1 MRNNRNTFFY
11 SLSSKSRKL
20 ILITSLL
27 VFFLILVLSRFDTSN
42 LSNSI
47 RASSSE
53 LSFDLSSIIASP
65 VKLMI
70 AGYNKIID
78 ISRVYQE
85 NEELRELQLSESIS
99 FQEIIEMK
107 LKIEEYERL
116 LNTFNDNEFNFK
128 TARVISKVSNNYLN
142 SITVTSG
149 QINGIKPGMPILGL
163 KGLVGFVDQVRKNT
177 SIAILLSNIS
187 SRIPVSVSNNSY
199 QAIMIGQ
206 GFKNPKIVFAKD
218 RDSISVGDTISTS
231 GRGGIFPPFILIG
244 EVSSITN
251 DEIEV
256 KLFEDIE
263 NLKKKLGIKQWLVFG
278 GSWGSTLSLAYSQ
291 TYPDSVSEM
300 VLRGIFMLREK
311 ELKWFYQYG
320 ASNVFPEAWQYFLE
334 PIDEED
340 RHNLISAYHKI
351 FLGDDEEKKLNAA
364 IAWSKWEGSTSSLSY
379 RPEMAESFSEPKF
392 ALAFALI
399 ENHYFVNKGFLEEE
413 NQLIEK
419 GIDIIRSIPT
429 VIVQGRYDMVCPITT
444 AWELSQNWPE
454 AELIIAPSS
463 GHTAFEKEITHELI
477 NATNKF
483 GSNND

>member
-1 MRNNRNTFFY
+1 M
-11 SLSSKSRKL
+11 K
-20 ILITSLL
+20 
-27 VFFLILVLSRFDTSN
+27 D
-42 LSNSI
+42 
-47 RASSSE
+47 
-53 LSFDLSSIIASP
+53 
-65 VKLMI
+65 
-70 AGYNKIID
+70 
-78 ISRVYQE
+78 
-85 NEELRELQLSESIS
+85 QLSLYPPIEPYDSGFLEADNHQVYYEQCGNPDGKPAVFLHGGPGGGGS
-99 FQEIIEMK
+99 KTVRQFFNPQAYRII
-107 LKIEEYERL
+107 IFDQRGCG
-116 LNTFNDNEFNFK
+116 
-128 TARVISKVSNNYLN
+128 RSKPHGCLE
-142 SITVTSG
+142 
-149 QINGIKPGMPILGL
+149 
-163 KGLVGFVDQVRKNT
+163 KNT
-177 SIAILLSNIS
+177 TWDL
-187 SRIPVSVSNNSY
+187 V
-199 QAIMIGQ
+199 
-206 GFKNPKIVFAKD
+206 
-218 RDSISVGDTISTS
+218 
-231 GRGGIFPPFILIG
+231 
-244 EVSSITN
+244 
-251 DEIEV
+251 
-256 KLFEDIE
+256 EDIE
-263 NLKKKLGIKQWLVFG
+263 NLKKKLGIKKWLVFG

-351 FLGDDEEKKLNAA
+351 FLGSDEEKRLNAA

-379 RPEMAESFSEPKF
+379 KPEMAESFSEPKF

-429 VIVQGRYDMVCPITT
+429 VIVQGRYDMVCPMTT

-483 GSNND
+483 GSRNE